1 MYCPTCGFENQEQL
15 KFCTRCG
22 TNLGLVADALSG
34 KLDAPP
40 QIDNRLVRLLKDYFG
55 GRRNALIGFA
65 LAVIGVSKLGIA
77 ALLNTADAPI
87 NVFMIIF
94 NSIFAVASLFGVIL
108 FIIGMGKWN
117 SASSELKALGYENP
131 QDALPKTKRDQAA
144 LPEPSTV
151 MVVKNLATDSINE
164 PTSVTEQ
171 TTRQLDEKISIPQKR
186 PN

>member
-1 MYCPTCGFENQEQL
+1 MYCPTCGSQNQEEL

-40 QIDNRLVRLLKDYFG
+40 QMDERLVRLLKHYFR

-65 LAVIGVSKLGIA
+65 LGVLGASKLGIA
-77 ALLNTADAPI
+77 ALLNTADMPI
-87 NVFMIIF
+87 NLFTIIF
-94 NSIFAVASLFGVIL
+94 NSVFAGLFLFG
-108 FIIGMGKWN
+108 IIWFLIGTTKWN
-117 SASSELKALGYENP
+117 NASSELKALGFDRP
-131 QDALPKTKRDQAA
+131 QDALPKAKREAAA

-151 MVVKNLATDSINE
+151 MVVRNLETDSLKE
-164 PTSVTEQ
+164 SVSVTEQ
-171 TTRQLDEKISIPQKR
+171 TTRQLEEKISIPQKI